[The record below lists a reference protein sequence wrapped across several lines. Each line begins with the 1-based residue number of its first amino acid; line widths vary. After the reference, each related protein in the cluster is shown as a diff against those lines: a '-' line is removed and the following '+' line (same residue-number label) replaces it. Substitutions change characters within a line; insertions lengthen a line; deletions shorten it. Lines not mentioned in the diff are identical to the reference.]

1 MVPGKNHVRMD
12 ELSLLFGVMNVLL
25 SVALLGVLVL
35 GIKIARSLGSDLVT
49 AVLYLRRASAK
60 AAVAIVLGTGIVF
73 LANCFALLAQE
84 LHQVA
89 ESIGLAVVLAGAAGF
104 VVILR
109 SATRKTPVVKLFL
122 REVSE

>member
-25 SVALLGVLVL
+25 SVALLGVL
-35 GIKIARSLGSDLVT
+35 
-49 AVLYLRRASAK
+49 
-60 AAVAIVLGTGIVF
+60 VLGTGIVF